1 LTETG
6 LLISAFREGMIGMIE
21 ERMLLM
27 TAMLRNESLPVNV
40 RHPAAGHLS
49 RRLAKIIVASYHI
62 DWTLNLERH

>member
-1 LTETG
+1 
-6 LLISAFREGMIGMIE
+6 MIGMIE
-21 ERMLLM
+21 EQMLLT
-27 TAMLRNESLPVNV
+27 TAMLPNESLLVNV